1 MSIYETNC
9 RDCPVRS
16 FISYLSHLHPV
27 QPALWQRPRDHIQPG
42 ESIWF
47 CSAPLGEKTLGKM
60 MPKLS
65 LKYGLSER
73 YTNHSIRV
81 TSLQCLEDQN
91 VEGRHIIRISGH
103 KSINSVQNYARRLS
117 ASRKRNISA
126 SFASHLSETERQET
140 SQPSNSSTANE
151 VVPAATISNN
161 SNDTCENLVEF
172 SNDDIGDSSL
182 SRVSAGILQSLNSF
196 TNCNNC
202 QFTFHVHM
210 HQK

>member
-1 MSIYETNC
+1 
-9 RDCPVRS
+9 
-16 FISYLSHLHPV
+16 
-27 QPALWQRPRDHIQPG
+27 
-42 ESIWF
+42 
-47 CSAPLGEKTLGKM
+47 M

-126 SFASHLSETERQET
+126 SFASHLSETSN
-140 SQPSNSSTANE
+140 SQTVVQLPSNSSTANE
-151 VVPAATISNN
+151 TQINTSPDQVVPAATISNN
-161 SNDTCENLVEF
+161 SNNIVENLVEF
-172 SNDDIGDSSL
+172 SNEDIDDSSL